1 MQALIQTTT
10 AHQGEGL
17 SADNED
23 YLTKKIYMHYITE
36 HNNASDSVIACQ
48 CQSNLTI

>member
-23 YLTKKIYMHYITE
+23 YLTENLYAL
-36 HNNASDSVIACQ
+36 HN
-48 CQSNLTI
+48 